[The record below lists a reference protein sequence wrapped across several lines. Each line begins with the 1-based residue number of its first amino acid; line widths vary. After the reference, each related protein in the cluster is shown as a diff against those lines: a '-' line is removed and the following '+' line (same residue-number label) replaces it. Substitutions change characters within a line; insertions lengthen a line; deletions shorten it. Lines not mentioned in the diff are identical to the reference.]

1 MKNILALLVITFLG
15 QQATA
20 QRITYAEILNDDS
33 RNMSFE
39 ILGNFNDN
47 YLIYKNNDRKH
58 RVTVY
63 GNDMTIKDDVRLDFL
78 PEKVFNL
85 DFVSYPST
93 FIMVYQYQRGGSV
106 FCDAALLDANAK
118 LINTPIHLDTT
129 KIGFFSE
136 NKIYYLTHSENRKRI
151 LLYKMQNRNNNFY
164 LNSFLFDENLKKLEA
179 TSTTFDF
186 NERKES
192 YGDLEVDNAG
202 NFYFIKE
209 TNKNR
214 AEFTSS
220 MELNYHKFNG
230 GMIDKKPLPL
240 NDFLVQ
246 DVRIKIDNLNDL
258 IFVNSFAYRKNQGNA
273 EGIFSIAINKE
284 SLTQRTSAYVPFSDT
299 LKSKLSQFANS
310 RTAFDNF
317 YIKNVVAKK
326 DSGILVTIE
335 DYSVQNRSNQR
346 FNRFGFFDPYGYNF
360 ANPGFY
366 RFQQRGFY
374 DDFYSPY
381 NNFNQRDLLYSYN
394 DIIMIS
400 LDKNLA
406 PQWETIINKKQSDV
420 QNDNFLSFSTAN
432 IGGEI
437 HYLFLQKDNNKQ
449 LISDHAIQPS
459 GNLVR
464 YATIKTGERGFNFMP
479 RLAKQIGARQII
491 IPCTFRNSISFAK
504 INF

>member
-1 MKNILALLVITFLG
+1 MNKIIIFFFFTFF
-15 QQATA
+15 AFNASA

-33 RNMSFE
+33 RNMTFE
-39 ILGNFNDN
+39 ILGNFNEN

-58 RVTVY
+58 RITVY
-63 GNDMTIKDDVRLDFL
+63 GNDMNIKEDIRLDFI
-78 PEKVFNL
+78 PDRVFNL

-93 FIMVYQYQRGGSV
+93 FIMVYQYQRGGSIY
-106 FCDAALLDANAK
+106 CDAAILDANAK
-118 LINTPIHLDTT
+118 IIGAPVHLDTT

-136 NKIYYLTHSENRKRI
+136 NKIYYLSYSENRKRI

-164 LNSFLFDENLKKLEA
+164 LNTFLFDENLKRLEA

-192 YGDLEVDNAG
+192 YNDLEVDNEG

-214 AEFTSS
+214 ADYTSS
-220 MELNYHKFNG
+220 MELNYHKFDS
-230 GMIDKKPLPL
+230 GMIDKKPIPL

-246 DVRIKIDNLNDL
+246 DVRIKIDNINDL
-258 IFVNSFAYRKNQGNA
+258 IFVNSFAYRRNLGNV
-273 EGIFSIAINKE
+273 EGIFSVAINKAD
-284 SLTQRTSAYVPFSDT
+284 LTQRTRAYIPFSDSI
-299 LKSKLSQFANS
+299 KSKLSQFANS

-326 DSGILVTIE
+326 DSGILLTLE

-346 FNRFGFFDPYGYNF
+346 FNRFGLFDPYGYNYS
-360 ANPGFY
+360 NPGFY
-366 RFQQRGFY
+366 RFQRGYY
-374 DDFYSPY
+374 DNFYSPY
-381 NNFNQRDLLYSYN
+381 NNYNSRDMLYSYN
-394 DIIMIS
+394 DIIMVS

-432 IGGEI
+432 VGGEI

-449 LISDHAIQPS
+449 VISDHALQPS
-459 GNLVR
+459 GNVVR